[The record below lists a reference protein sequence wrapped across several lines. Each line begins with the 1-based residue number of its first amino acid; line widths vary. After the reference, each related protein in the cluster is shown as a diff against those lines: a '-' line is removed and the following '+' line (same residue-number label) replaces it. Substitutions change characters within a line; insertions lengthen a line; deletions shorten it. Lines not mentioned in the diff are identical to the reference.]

1 MKYLIYLSTAAEL
14 LNQEQLLQILKTSR
28 KNNSANHITGML
40 LYGEGTFVQVLE
52 GDEDV
57 VNETYSRISADQRHF
72 GLIKMAEGNLVQR
85 NFPEWSMG
93 FKSANPEELD
103 EFRGFIHPTGKGFLS
118 DKDIHPTI
126 ILLKTFVDNN
136 RMSDNYS

>member
-1 MKYLIYLSTAAEL
+1 MKYLIYLSTAVEL
-14 LNQEQLLQILKTSR
+14 QNQEQLLQILKTSR
-28 KNNSANHITGML
+28 RNNAANHITGML

-52 GDEDV
+52 GEENV
-57 VNETYSRISADQRHF
+57 VNETYKRISADQRHF
-72 GLIKMAEGNLVQR
+72 GLIKLAEGNLVQR

-103 EFRGFIHPTGKGFLS
+103 EFKGFIHPAGKGFLN